1 MIKRVTDRELVRFFA
16 KKKIA
21 TMPELKHVLGTE
33 VDMTVY
39 RALKRLSYRTSYSHG
54 GRYYALSR
62 MVEFGEKELWSTHS
76 VWFSRRGT
84 LAATLERWVTT
95 SEFGYFADELEQQLH
110 VGVRETLLRLIQK
123 ERMRRQRMGRSYL
136 YCSSNTTVCRRQLAA
151 REAKLGNAA
160 LQLLSGP
167 EEVPDEVKAAVVL
180 FAALLDER
188 ERRLFAGVEALQFG
202 RSADGWIADLLG
214 IHRQTVAKGRR
225 ELLDKNIDFNRI
237 RKEGAGRPRVE
248 KKRRKSSRR
257 SSS

>member
-16 KKKIA
+16 NKKIA
-21 TMPELKHVLGTE
+21 TMQELKHALGTE

-62 MVEFGEKELWSTHS
+62 TVEFGEKGLWSTHS

-95 SEFGYFADELEQQLH
+95 SELGYFADELEQQLH

-123 ERMRRQRMGRSYL
+123 DRVRRQRMGRSYL
-136 YCSSNTTVCRRQLAA
+136 YCSSNASVRRRQLVA
-151 REAKLGNAA
+151 REAKLGDAA
-160 LQLLSGP
+160 LQLLRGP
-167 EEVPDEVKAAVVL
+167 DQVSDEVKAAVVL

-188 ERRLFAGVEALQFG
+188 QRRLFAGVEALQFG
-202 RSADGWIADLLG
+202 RGEEQWIADLLG
-214 IHRQTVAKGRR
+214 MHRQTVARGRR
-225 ELLDKNIDFNRI
+225 ELLEKKIDFNRI

-248 KKRRKSSRR
+248 KKHRKSSRR
-257 SSS
+257 SNS

>member
-1 MIKRVTDRELVRFFA
+1 MIKRVTDRETVRFFA
-16 KKKIA
+16 NKKMA
-21 TMPELKHVLGTE
+21 TMQELKHALGTE

-123 ERMRRQRMGRSYL
+123 ERVRRQRMGRSYL
-136 YCSSNTTVCRRQLAA
+136 YCSSNASVRRRQLVA

-160 LQLLSGP
+160 LQVLSG
-167 EEVPDEVKAAVVL
+167 PDEVKAAVVL

-188 ERRLFAGVEALQFG
+188 QRRLFAGVEALQFG

-225 ELLDKNIDFNRI
+225 ELLDKNIDFNRV
-237 RKEGAGRPRVE
+237 RKEGGGRPRVE

>member
-1 MIKRVTDRELVRFFA
+1 MLKRMTDRELARFFA
-16 KKKIA
+16 NKKIA
-21 TMPELKHVLGTE
+21 TMQELKHALGTE
-33 VDMTVY
+33 VEMTVY
-39 RALKRLSYRTSYSHG
+39 RTLKRLSYRTSYSHG
-54 GRYYALSR
+54 SRYYALSR
-62 MVEFGEKELWSTHS
+62 TIKFGENGLWSTNS
-76 VWFSRRGT
+76 VWFSRSGT
-84 LAATLERWVTT
+84 LAATLERWVIT
-95 SEFGYFADELEQQLH
+95 SELGYFADELEQQLH

-123 ERMRRQRMGRSYL
+123 DRVGRQRMGRSYL
-136 YCSSNTTVCRRQLAA
+136 YCSSITSVRRRQLVA

-160 LQLLSGP
+160 LQVLSGP
-167 EEVPDEVKAAVVL
+167 DEVPDEVKAAVVL

-202 RSADGWIADLLG
+202 PGADGWIADLLG

>member
-1 MIKRVTDRELVRFFA
+1 MIKRVTDRGLVRFFA

-39 RALKRLSYRTSYSHG
+39 RALKRLSYRSSYSHG

-62 MVEFGEKELWSTHS
+62 TVEFDEKGLWSTHS
-76 VWFSRRGT
+76 VWFSRRRT
-84 LAATLERWVTT
+84 LAATLERWVTA
-95 SEFGYFADELEQQLH
+95 SELGYFAEELEQQLH

-123 ERMRRQRMGRSYL
+123 NRVTRQRMGRSYL
-136 YCSSNTTVCRRQLAA
+136 YCSSNASVRRRQLVA
-151 REAKLGNAA
+151 REAQLGDAA
-160 LQLLSGP
+160 LQVLSGP
-167 EEVPDEVKAAVVL
+167 DEVPDEVKAAVVL

-188 ERRLFAGVEALQFG
+188 QRRLFAGVEALQFG